1 MTEPKSANP
10 CCPLFGVKSGVPP
23 IGIGILLILFAVI
36 PVAIGMPGLPFP
48 VTIVFVA
55 AGIFFIWMGFAR

>member
-1 MTEPKSANP
+1 MTEPKSTDP

-36 PVAIGMPGLPFP
+36 PVAIGIPGVPFP
-48 VTIVFVA
+48 VIIVFVA
-55 AGIFFIWMGFAR
+55 AGIFFIWIGLTR